1 MAPVAVTEKQN
12 PVLQQKYHQVAVTR
26 QKDDIVED
34 YDGSYKFAPI
44 TEAEVSRAM
53 IKRYALLLRKGR

>member
-1 MAPVAVTEKQN
+1 MAPVAVAEKQN
-12 PVLQQKYHQVAVTR
+12 PVLQQKYQAAMTR
-26 QKDDIVED
+26 QKDDVVED

-53 IKRYALLLRKGR
+53 IKRYAFLF